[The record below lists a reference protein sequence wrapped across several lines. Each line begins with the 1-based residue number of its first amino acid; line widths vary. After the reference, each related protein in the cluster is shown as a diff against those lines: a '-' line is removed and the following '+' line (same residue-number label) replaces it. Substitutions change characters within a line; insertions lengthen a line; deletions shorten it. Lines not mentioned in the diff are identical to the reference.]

1 MKNEVKRIPIKHLDF
16 VVHAWII
23 RCNLFYFPLNFYSI
37 LTIFFWKIFLKF
49 RALCDG
55 HHSFFAYLP
64 ETVLRYY
71 YILFDDTMDRSE
83 ACFPPSHQLIEELK
97 SARARAPQS
106 TLALGLLLSAHQ
118 NKSYSVECQSR
129 SESNRTPLYKNFPVK
144 LWIFWGP
151 WRPSARGLHRPLR
164 GLRGHRKTYAPKN
177 NVVVK
182 DASVEPQGDNNKIM
196 AILEATTHLP
206 SMAVFMAPICQIF

>member
-106 TLALGLLLSAHQ
+106 TLALFGLLTQCAPKQKLEFSWVPA
-118 NKSYSVECQSR
+118 SFWVESLQEFS
-129 SESNRTPLYKNFPVK
+129 SEIVN
-144 LWIFWGP
+144 FWGP